1 MKIKSLRDLYIH
13 VLQDLYSAEKQLA
26 RALPRIVRA
35 ATNEDLVAA
44 LEEHHGQT
52 EEHVERL
59 ERLLEAL
66 GQTKRAEKCEG
77 MEGLIAECER
87 LIEQDIAKE
96 VLDAALIGVAQ
107 KIEHYEIASYGTVRT
122 FAEILGEDEAAK
134 TLQATLDEEIETDER
149 FTELAEDTVNAEA
162 ETADSE

>member
-26 RALPRIVRA
+26 RALPRMVRA

-66 GQTKRAEKCEG
+66 GSPKRAEKCEG

-96 VLDAALIGVAQ
+96 VLDAALIGIAQ